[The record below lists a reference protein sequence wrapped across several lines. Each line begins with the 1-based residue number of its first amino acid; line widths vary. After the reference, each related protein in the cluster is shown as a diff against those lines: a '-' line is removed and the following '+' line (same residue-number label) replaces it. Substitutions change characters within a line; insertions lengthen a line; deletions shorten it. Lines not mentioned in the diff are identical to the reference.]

1 MSSLI
6 RNAPVPTR
14 ATSTVVLSAG
24 LINIPLGVYTAVE
37 STTVVRREFF
47 NGDPSIPV
55 GRVSVRKDTDAVVHT
70 TDVTRMTQADN
81 DSWVV
86 LDDAEI
92 AECVGLSGACEVVC
106 FVPVKD
112 TGCYLTDGL
121 YQVRPKSDK
130 KGAAASTA
138 AFGLLLAGM
147 RVRKVHALVRFA
159 MRNTPRY
166 ALLTADGD
174 LLVIVTADGIR
185 QAMPLIDTHP
195 SKAEVDMVATLID
208 TIGIETPTVL
218 DDFSPKVRAYVNAK
232 AATGGVVPTSA
243 PLVATNVV
251 DIADLLAQ
259 SIEAAKAAKVA
270 TRKTAA
276 KGKVA

>member
-37 STTVVRREFF
+37 STTVTRREFF
-47 NGDPSIPV
+47 QGDPSIPV
-55 GRVSVRKDTDAVVHT
+55 GRVSVRRDTDAVIDT
-70 TDVTRMTQADN
+70 CDVTRMTQADN
-81 DSWVV
+81 DKWVV
-86 LDDAEI
+86 LDDAEV

-121 YQVRPKSDK
+121 YQVRPKTDK

-159 MRNTPRY
+159 MRSTPRY
-166 ALLTADGD
+166 ALLTTDGD

-185 QAMPLIDTHP
+185 EAMPLVDTKP

-208 TIGIETPTVL
+208 AIGIETPTVL
-218 DDFSPKVRAYVNAK
+218 DDFSPKVRDYVNRK

-251 DIADLLAQ
+251 DIAGLLEA
-259 SIEAAKAAKVA
+259 SIAAAKAAKA
-270 TRKTAA
+270 
-276 KGKVA
+276 G